1 MRKEIADWKKRF
13 KFYLNKRVAL
23 EKELDKEFRK
33 ELHHFYS
40 VENEIKQEEL
50 KKLKKLLKKHN
61 EDDTRET
68 TEFSTYL
75 TKLFPTKNYTEYTKE
90 ETLRLEAYNARLTD
104 EEKIEIKRDK
114 KFVEQ
119 IGQLQ
124 FFPGK
129 TEIKHRKN
137 GETYTVKEPAYF
149 KGRVFMHGTWIT
161 QKHHYNEVW
170 AAQNFHPTF
179 LAFVKSCK
187 GKWLKI
193 PPGDP
198 SDEKAPKYLRSK
210 VRNAHRQLKNSTCCI
225 SGFACALAYIATKE
239 NHSYVNEAALILA
252 GRAADFEGKSFKEQ
266 LGFID
271 DTMKKIVP
279 GIGQYIKFNVHRA
292 KRKRSPLLKST
303 LIEVLTPY
311 PTLVMPIGE
320 DGSKSH
326 VVTVVDDL
334 IFDSTQKYALKL
346 TQQSLDWI
354 CGECGCSEIGEAVR
368 FCTEINKKHRFKFGS
383 EHRENWK

>member
-1 MRKEIADWKKRF
+1 VEFNKIQHFTQLTDAHCERRRKLTYDNFPQPPKFYDVTKDTYLKDDCIKDRFDLEAFIPYDLFEEHKKVVDDYVEKKGLAPNNLDARKEIADWKKRF

-23 EKELDKEFRK
+23 EKELDQEFRK

-40 VENEIKQEEL
+40 VENENKQEEL

-61 EDDTRET
+61 EDDTRES
-68 TEFSTYL
+68 TELSTYL
-75 TKLFPTKNYTEYTKE
+75 TKLFPTKNYTEYAKE
-90 ETLRLEAYNARLTD
+90 ETLRLEAYNARRTD
-104 EEKIEIKRDK
+104 DEKIEIKRDR

-198 SDEKAPKYLRSK
+198 SDEKAQNIFVARSEMHTVNSRTAPAASPVLHVPLHTLQQRRTILTLMRLPSFWREGLQILR
-210 VRNAHRQLKNSTCCI
+210 
-225 SGFACALAYIATKE
+225 G
-239 NHSYVNEAALILA
+239 NHSRNSLV
-252 GRAADFEGKSFKEQ
+252 S
-266 LGFID
+266 
-271 DTMKKIVP
+271 
-279 GIGQYIKFNVHRA
+279 
-292 KRKRSPLLKST
+292 
-303 LIEVLTPY
+303 LT
-311 PTLVMPIGE
+311 T
-320 DGSKSH
+320 
-326 VVTVVDDL
+326 
-334 IFDSTQKYALKL
+334 
-346 TQQSLDWI
+346 
-354 CGECGCSEIGEAVR
+354 R
-368 FCTEINKKHRFKFGS
+368 
-383 EHRENWK
+383 